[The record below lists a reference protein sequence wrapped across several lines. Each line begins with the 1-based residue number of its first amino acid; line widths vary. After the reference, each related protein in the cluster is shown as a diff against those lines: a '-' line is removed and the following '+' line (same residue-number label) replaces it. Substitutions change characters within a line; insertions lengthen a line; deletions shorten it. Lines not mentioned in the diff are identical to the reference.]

1 MWISSNLY
9 LMQFISFNM
18 YACTCTP
25 ETLLLS
31 FLSHDCTTSWKKKI
45 NTLNANISKYHPYI
59 IGNKVW
65 DLSQKKLPPEQ
76 SFSSLWYSAKIEVC
90 SKYIILGENLE
101 VCWVYITKMQTR
113 SLQKNHLFQTLFIY
127 QSGFI
132 LNVFYLVRMLFFLFS
147 CISTI
152 HWFCK
157 F

>member
-1 MWISSNLY
+1 
-9 LMQFISFNM
+9 M
-18 YACTCTP
+18 Y
-25 ETLLLS
+25 
-31 FLSHDCTTSWKKKI
+31 SWNTYAVFSITWLHNELKKKI
-45 NTLNANISKYHPYI
+45 KTLNANISKYHPYI

-132 LNVFYLVRMLFFLFS
+132 LNVFYLVRMLFFYFHVYWLFTDFVNFRM
-147 CISTI
+147 CD
-152 HWFCK
+152 
-157 F
+157 